1 MHLSVFTPRM
11 GAGGG
16 RRQEYPGN
24 YKFLKI
30 WGLNS
35 LPTSHKY
42 VSNIPWIC
50 LIIYTEFLL
59 EFQSK
64 VSKVPSLFQS
74 VLTNSRGK

>member
-1 MHLSVFTPRM
+1 MHLSMFTPK
-11 GAGGG
+11 GGGGGG
-16 RRQEYPGN
+16 RRQEYPRELYFFEN
-24 YKFLKI
+24 LES
-30 WGLNS
+30 NS
-35 LPTSHKY
+35 LPTRHKC
-42 VSNIPWIC
+42 VSNILWTC